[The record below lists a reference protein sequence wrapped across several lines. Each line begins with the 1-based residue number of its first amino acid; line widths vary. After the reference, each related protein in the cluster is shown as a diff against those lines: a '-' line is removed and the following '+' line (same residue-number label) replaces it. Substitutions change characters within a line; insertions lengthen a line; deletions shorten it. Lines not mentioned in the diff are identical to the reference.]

1 MIFRKAKIN
10 DTDKI
15 YNTLSKS
22 FEPYKKY
29 FTKKGYN
36 SAVLSSDEIQE
47 RIKKNIFKVYVV
59 TIDNKIVGTTSIIQ
73 KNDRYYIR
81 SLAVEP
87 DYQNKGIGLFILEN
101 IFKIAKKE
109 NIKKI
114 SLDSFKPLNK
124 AVNFYEKHGFKKTG
138 ITKDLYGNE
147 IFEMLKESV

>member
-15 YNTLSKS
+15 YNTLINS
-22 FEPYKKY
+22 FVSYKKY

-36 SAVLSSDEIQE
+36 STILSHKEIQE

-73 KNDRYYIR
+73 QNDRYYIR
-81 SLAVEP
+81 SMAVEP
-87 DYQNKGIGLFILEN
+87 DYQNKGIGLFIFEN
-101 IFKIAKKE
+101 IFNIAKNE

-114 SLDSFKPLNK
+114 SLDSFKPLKK
-124 AVNFYEKHGFKKTG
+124 AVRFYKKHGFKKTG
-138 ITKDLYGNE
+138 IKKDLFGNE
-147 IFEMLKESV
+147 IFEMVKELS